1 MGRWSGDPLTI
12 DEVDFAL
19 INVITLFVIASI
31 ARAISGEGTF
41 EEAADFTDSKS
52 AVTDWTGARFT
63 AIRMLDKFVFHGSKL
78 LEILMLMESA
88 NSKEFFGKF
97 WFPAATD

>member
-1 MGRWSGDPLTI
+1 MGRWLGDPLTI

-41 EEAADFTDSKS
+41 EEAADFTDSKP
-52 AVTDWTGARFT
+52 AVADGTRARFT
-63 AIRMLDKFVFHGSKL
+63 AIRMLDKFVFHGFNL
-78 LEILMLMESA
+78 LLFYYFLFS
-88 NSKEFFGKF
+88 FG
-97 WFPAATD
+97 